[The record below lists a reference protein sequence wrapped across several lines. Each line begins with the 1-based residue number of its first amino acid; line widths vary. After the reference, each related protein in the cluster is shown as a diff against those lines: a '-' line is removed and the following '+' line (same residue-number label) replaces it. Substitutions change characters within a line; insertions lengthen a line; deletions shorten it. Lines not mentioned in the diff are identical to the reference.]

1 MSNLTTISFTDGS
14 LNLYDI
20 SGVIYQYDISGI
32 IAPSGELITDISSI
46 IVGTDVSVIGQYAFA
61 TFSSMAAVSIPS
73 SISSIGS
80 YAFFDCSALT
90 NIIIDSTDN
99 LLYIGSSLFQGIN
112 PVGIYTFNSSHTYS
126 TPNVQRLVSMLP
138 FPGWSSTIQYTYYVD
153 CGILATDIMKINSNC
168 NTNYVSLNAIDIS
181 YQDFHQLFFSTNR
194 YFTLN
199 YRLWNQPNPMSKSQ
213 LEMYTVLRLQS
224 QDNSLLLIPDT
235 SFSLLL
241 TIQEQ
246 YQQAIPPQYWSV
258 ESSIQFNRKISQLKT
273 IFDFHNSN
281 TCNNAC
287 SQKNITLNEFFDMFE
302 DQGVQ
307 FATDNS
313 YNLPYLTAKGLPMDG
328 SGNTFFLTAFLSLN
342 INSHNNNVRDTCIRI
357 PYNINF
363 AGSMPKSATD
373 QNNYRY
379 NP

>member
-1 MSNLTTISFTDGS
+1 MSNLTTISFLDGS
-14 LNLYDI
+14 SNTYDL
-20 SGVIYQYDISGI
+20 SGVIYQYAISGV
-32 IAPSGELITDISSI
+32 IASSGELITDISSI
-46 IVGTDVSVIGQYAFA
+46 IVGTDVSGIGQYAFA
-61 TFSSMAAVSIPS
+61 TFESMAAVSIPA
-73 SISSIGS
+73 SIVSIGS
-80 YAFFDCSALT
+80 YAFLDCSGLT
-90 NIIIDSTDN
+90 NIAIANTDN

-112 PVGIYTFNSSHTYS
+112 PVGTYTFASAHNYS

-138 FPGWSSTIQYTYYVD
+138 FPGWSSTIQYTYYID
-153 CGILATDIMKINSNC
+153 CGILTTDMAKIHTNC
-168 NTNYVSLNAIDIS
+168 NTNYVELIAIDIS

-213 LEMYTVLRLQS
+213 LEQYTVLRLQS
-224 QDNSLLLIPDT
+224 QYNYPQADT
-235 SFSLLL
+235 SFNLLGTL
-241 TIQEQ
+241 QEQ
-246 YQQAIPPQYWSV
+246 YQQTIPPQYWSV
-258 ESSIQFNRKISQLKT
+258 DSSIQFNRKISQLKT
-273 IFDFHNSN
+273 IFDFQNGN

-287 SQKNITLNEFFDMFE
+287 YSAQKNITLNEFFDMFE

-313 YNLPYLTAKGLPMDG
+313 YNLPYLTAAGLPMDG
-328 SGNTFFLTAFLSLN
+328 SSNTFFLTALLSLN
-342 INSHNNNVRDTCIRI
+342 INSHNHDVDDTCIRI

-379 NP
+379 YP